1 MKDFK
6 KGGGFGGGRSGG
18 GFKKPSFSRGAPQ
31 GGGSFRGGP
40 KRDFS
45 APLEMHQ
52 ATCVDCGKMCE
63 VPFRPNGKKPVFC
76 RDCFASKRED
86 TPRSFSHAP
95 SNARPSFRSNSFDGG
110 ERQGSDL
117 KNQVELLHSKVDAL
131 TRMVAALGGTS
142 SESVAVKSSGK
153 ALVKPSLRKTS
164 TRSAKK

>member
-18 GFKKPSFSRGAPQ
+18 FKKPSFGRGPSRD
-31 GGGSFRGGP
+31 GGFRGGP

>member
-18 GFKKPSFSRGAPQ
+18 GFKKPSFGRGALQ
-31 GGGSFRGGP
+31 GGGFRGGP

-86 TPRSFSHAP
+86 SSRSFSHTSP
-95 SNARPSFRSNSFDGG
+95 NARPSFRSNSSEGG
-110 ERQGSDL
+110 ERQGNDL

-131 TRMVAALGGTS
+131 TRMIAALGSAPLEDTNF
-142 SESVAVKSSGK
+142 KPSGK
-153 ALVKPSLRKTS
+153 ALVKPSPRKTTS
-164 TRSAKK
+164 RPSKK

>member
-18 GFKKPSFSRGAPQ
+18 GFKKPSFGRGASQ
-31 GGGSFRGGP
+31 GGGFRGGP

-86 TPRSFSHAP
+86 SPRSFSHGP
-95 SNARPSFRSNSFDGG
+95 SNVRPPFRANSSEGG
-110 ERQGSDL
+110 ERQGNDL

-142 SESVAVKSSGK
+142 SEGVVVKSLGK
-153 ALVKPSLRKTS
+153 ALVKPSPRKTAS
-164 TRSAKK
+164 RPSKK

>member
-18 GFKKPSFSRGAPQ
+18 GFKKPSFGRGAPQ

-86 TPRSFSHAP
+86 SSRSFSHAP
-95 SNARPSFRSNSFDGG
+95 SNARPAFRSNSSEGG
-110 ERQGSDL
+110 ERQGNDL
-117 KNQVELLHSKVDAL
+117 KNQVELLHSKVDKL
-131 TRMVAALGGTS
+131 TRMIEALGATP
-142 SESVAVKSSGK
+142 SEDKTVRPSGK
-153 ALVKPSLRKTS
+153 ALVKPSVRKAS
-164 TRSAKK
+164 PKVSKK